1 MHQDNVQA
9 LTDTLNRAEKEG
21 VSLFLE
27 GHPSNP
33 ATIAKC
39 CVRES
44 ETYMADYILDDA
56 GHLKELRYDRVRNL

>member
-27 GHPSNP
+27 GHPSDP
-33 ATIAKC
+33 ATIAKR

-44 ETYMADYILDDA
+44 ETDYILDDA

>member
-27 GHPSNP
+27 GHPSDP
-33 ATIAKC
+33 ATIAKR

-44 ETYMADYILDDA
+44 ETYMADYNLDDA

>member
-27 GHPSNP
+27 GNPSDP
-33 ATIAKC
+33 ATIEQC
-39 CVRES
+39 CVRAS